1 MINAPENF
9 SFYDKAR
16 ETGDWSDRQMGL
28 NRRFLQTLRH
38 AYDHSSAY
46 RQRYDA
52 AGIDLSTI
60 QSIEDIEKLPLLR
73 MTDLVERQKRVF
85 PFGGFETL
93 KTSLLPRIYVN
104 SGLIFQPGG
113 DWESEDTSWAQAL
126 CGAGF
131 KAGDRIINTFNYH
144 LWPFARVMEES
155 AKKIGAT
162 VVPAGGG
169 NTMMQVKIMQM
180 LEINGFLGTP
190 SFLSTLVQRAEGMG
204 LDLGKDLFL
213 ETALVSAEML
223 PESLRTRLQEKLDM
237 TVRQAYGTVFLGC
250 IGFECQARTGL
261 HVPEGILVEI
271 VDPSTGKQVPPGA
284 VGEIVATCFSPSYPM
299 IRMATGDLS
308 CLSDDTCAC
317 GRTGLLLKKII
328 GRLDQATKVKGIF
341 IHPWQTDEVMS
352 RYPEV
357 LKYQIVITRKNH
369 LDLMTLMAEVKE
381 GLSELASLQR
391 RMEHELEDML
401 GVRTSVQM
409 VPRGTLPDRHKKI
422 EDRRSWD

>member
-1 MINAPENF
+1 MTHAAENF
-9 SFYDKAR
+9 SFYDKALETRDRR
-16 ETGDWSDRQMGL
+16 ERQMDL

-38 AYDHSSAY
+38 AYDHSTAY

-60 QSIEDIEKLPLLR
+60 QGLEDIEKIPLLR
-73 MTDLVERQKRVF
+73 MTDLVERQRRVF
-85 PFGGFETL
+85 PFGGFEIL
-93 KTSLLPRIYVN
+93 KTHPLPRIYVN
-104 SGLIFQPGG
+104 AGLIFQPGG

-131 KAGDRIINTFNYH
+131 KTGDRIINTFNYH

-155 AKKIGAT
+155 ANKIGAT

-180 LEINGFLGTP
+180 LEVNGFLGTP
-190 SFLSTLVQRAEGMG
+190 SFLTTLVQRAEGMG

-213 ETALVSAEML
+213 ETALVGAEML

-250 IGFECQARTGL
+250 IGFECQAMTGL

-271 VDPSTGKQVPPGA
+271 VDPSTGKRVPPGS
-284 VGEIVATCFSPSYPM
+284 VGEIVATRFSSCYPM

-308 CLSDDTCAC
+308 CLSDETCAC
-317 GRTGLLLKKII
+317 GRTGLFLKKII

-381 GLSELASLQR
+381 DLSEAASLQR

-422 EDRRSWD
+422 EDRRRWD